1 MIYSKDGEMRS
12 RWQIAFY
19 KDPSGSM
26 PVMEYMF
33 TNTNEK
39 DLDVMIGDIQR
50 LSRAGQTL
58 VETKAVNHID
68 GPIFEL
74 RPNRHRIMYAEDK
87 PNSRFVLLSAFLKA
101 TQKTPPI
108 EIEKAHRNWADYL
121 RTGNCEVFR
130 LPVEDF

>member
-1 MIYSKDGEMRS
+1 MHS
-12 RWQIAFY
+12 RWQIACY
-19 KDPSGSM
+19 KDPTGSL
-26 PVMEYMF
+26 PVIEYMF
-33 TNTNEK
+33 ADKNET

-50 LSRAGQTL
+50 LSRVGQIL
-58 VETKAVNHID
+58 VETNAAKHID

-87 PNSRFVLLSAFLKA
+87 SNNRFVLLSAFLKA
-101 TQKTPPI
+101 TQKTPLE

-130 LPVEDF
+130 LPIDDF